1 MSRPRKVKVE
11 EPVVEEATKVD
22 NETRE
27 EVVTEL
33 IKEEPEK
40 KITKKKEK
48 PVELKKVETLD
59 KVIGI
64 GGFSMQ

>member
-1 MSRPRKVKVE
+1 MGRPRKVKVE

-22 NETRE
+22 TETTE
-27 EVVTEL
+27 EVVEEV
-33 IKEEPEK
+33 IKEEP
-40 KITKKKEK
+40 KKKEK

-64 GGFSMQ
+64 GGFSMR